1 MPHWIA
7 LDIGGT
13 TLRAACYPPDSL
25 TPTSLQKTSTQPAGP
40 ETLPRLVELVRSVWP
55 AGQVVA
61 GIGVAAPGPVDPG
74 AGVVLRA
81 PSLPGWENL
90 QLRQI
95 LSEALQT
102 PVYVGNDANV
112 AALGE
117 WVYGAGQGH
126 QDLIYLTISTGIGG
140 GVIVNGQLLL
150 GASGLAGE
158 MGHVTV
164 LPDGPICS
172 CGRRGH
178 LEALASGPSIASWVK
193 EQLQS
198 GVTSNLPK
206 GIPLSARQIAAA
218 AVSGDRLAQ
227 AAFERA
233 GTYLGEALA
242 NFINILNPSAV
253 ILGGGVSRSGELL
266 LAPIRKVLQR
276 QVYSHHF
283 LNKLK
288 LTSSVLGDEAGLLGA
303 LALAQGLA
311 EKSP

>member
-1 MPHWIA
+1 M
-7 LDIGGT
+7 
-13 TLRAACYPPDSL
+13 
-25 TPTSLQKTSTQPAGP
+25 
-40 ETLPRLVELVRSVWP
+40 PRLIELVRSVWP
-55 AGQVVA
+55 ADHTVA
-61 GIGVAAPGPVDPG
+61 GIGVAAPGPVDPV

-95 LSEALQT
+95 LSNALQT
-102 PVYVGNDANV
+102 PVYVANDANV

-140 GVIVNGQLLL
+140 GIIVNGQLLL
-150 GASGLAGE
+150 GANGLAGE

-164 LPDGPICS
+164 LPDGPMCS

-178 LEALASGPSIASWVK
+178 LEALASGPSIATWVK

-198 GVTSNLPK
+198 GVPSILSQGTQ
-206 GIPLSARQIAAA
+206 LSARQIALAA
-218 AVSGDRLAQ
+218 ADGDRLAVT
-227 AAFERA
+227 AFERA

-242 NFINILNPSAV
+242 NFINIFNPSAV
-253 ILGGGVSRSGELL
+253 ILGGGVSSSGELL
-266 LAPIRKVLQR
+266 LRPTRKVLQR
-276 QVYSHHF
+276 QVYSHQF
-283 LNKLK
+283 LDKLK
-288 LTSSVLGDEAGLLGA
+288 LTVAALGDEAGLLGA

-311 EKSP
+311 EKSS